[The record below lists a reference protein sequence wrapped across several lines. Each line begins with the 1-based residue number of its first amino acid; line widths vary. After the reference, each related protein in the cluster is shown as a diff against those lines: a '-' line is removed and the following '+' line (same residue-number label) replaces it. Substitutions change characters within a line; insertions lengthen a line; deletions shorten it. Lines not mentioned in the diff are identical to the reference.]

1 MRVIHLTSWRKGSDE
16 TDSGIGIGWGCCRWG
31 VSWPCERLNSIR
43 PEDYQVNK
51 NHKRVVLIAGA
62 SSGIGQ
68 ACANHLHQKG
78 YQMYGTTRRARPQ
91 ATAISEAED
100 VYLTAFEMIQMDVDN
115 DRSVARGVEFI
126 WDREGR
132 LDVVVN
138 CAGFGVA
145 GSVEDTTIAEAKS
158 QFETNFFGA
167 VRLCRAALPIMREQ
181 QSGYIVNISSIAGL
195 IGIPFQ
201 GMYNASK
208 FALEGMTEA
217 LRMEVQ
223 PFGIHVV
230 LIEPGDFHTQFTAN
244 RRKTVA
250 SQQNA
255 VYLEQFTTALGVM
268 EADETQGP
276 SPVKV
281 AYLLERIIES
291 PSPRLRYP
299 VGPVYEKVAITLKKV
314 LPSRFFE
321 WGLMKYYRLL

>member
-1 MRVIHLTSWRKGSDE
+1 MVFGSGGLEARTISQVVND
-16 TDSGIGIGWGCCRWG
+16 GIEIG
-31 VSWPCERLNSIR
+31 SEFTNNIR
-43 PEDYQVNK
+43 QEDYHVNK
-51 NHKRVVLIAGA
+51 NHKRVILITGA

-78 YQMYGTTRRARPQ
+78 YQVYGTSRQAQPQ
-91 ATAISEAED
+91 TIVVPEAED
-100 VYLTAFEMIQMDVDN
+100 VYPTAFEMIQMDVDN
-115 DRSVARGVEFI
+115 DSSVARGVEFI
-126 WDREGR
+126 LDKEGR

-138 CAGFGVA
+138 CAGFGLA
-145 GSVEDTTIAEAKS
+145 GSVEDTTIEEAKS
-158 QFETNFFGA
+158 QLETNFFGV
-167 VRLCRAALPIMREQ
+167 VRLCRAALPIMRKQ

-201 GMYNASK
+201 GMYSASK

-217 LRMEVQ
+217 LRMEIQ

-230 LIEPGDFHTQFTAN
+230 LIEPGDFHTQFTAH

-255 VYLEQFTTALGVM
+255 VYLERFTAALGVM
-268 EADETQGP
+268 EADETRGP
-276 SPVKV
+276 SPVKI
-281 AYLLERIIES
+281 AYLLERIIET

-299 VGPVYEKVAITLKKV
+299 VGPVSEKVAITLKKV
-314 LPSRFFE
+314 LPSRFFG